1 MLFKLWK
8 NANFSQISLPVRL
21 AQDCMRQSFFDLD
34 FDIARLVYGAV
45 RLDCLLRKGRC
56 LNLGLAV
63 KFRKQCTAFTLAG
76 VLARRSHH
84 AKRTLILI
92 VSK

>member
-1 MLFKLWK
+1 
-8 NANFSQISLPVRL
+8 
-21 AQDCMRQSFFDLD
+21 MRQSFFDLD
-34 FDIARLVYGAV
+34 FDIARVYGAV
-45 RLDCLLRKGRC
+45 RLHCLLRKGRC
-56 LNLGLAV
+56 PNLGLAV

-92 VSK
+92 VAK